1 MSVTVGKLW
10 AICGHAWGTP
20 CTPRIR
26 RQRRGRDSDGHP
38 LGRHIS
44 RSLIDESLDID
55 AADPDDGTVL
65 ASAQYNIACD
75 SRIPCETTTSSERL
89 FANKRWG

>member
-1 MSVTVGKLW
+1 MSVTVGNMW
-10 AICGHAWGTP
+10 ARLGHPVYSTDSS
-20 CTPRIR
+20 TT
-26 RQRRGRDSDGHP
+26 RGRDSDGH

-44 RSLIDESLDID
+44 RSLSDESLDID
-55 AADPDDGTVL
+55 AADPDNGTVL